1 MPAQRRTSSKRSS
14 IASKPA
20 RAAVGHAGATSLT
33 PVRRRQLARD
43 LGKVVSFVGGGQA
56 RSRQSSL
63 ATAVDF
69 PTFVAGLIDGVFQA
83 IVKASIEQMDAY
95 GDLLEGVARSVDQF
109 ARDNVSA
116 GRARDWLS
124 QTYAELSDDTGE
136 SGDTGDSGDED
147 DAASKGRRALR
158 GGKRRRLTPGEQRAL
173 VGAVTLLGI
182 DRLLLARN
190 GRRARRETR

>member
-1 MPAQRRTSSKRSS
+1 
-14 IASKPA
+14 
-20 RAAVGHAGATSLT
+20 
-33 PVRRRQLARD
+33 VRRRQLARD

-69 PTFVAGLIDGVFQA
+69 PAFVAGLIDGVFQA

-124 QTYAELSDDTGE
+124 QTYAELSDDTG
-136 SGDTGDSGDED
+136 DSGDED

>member
-1 MPAQRRTSSKRSS
+1 
-14 IASKPA
+14 
-20 RAAVGHAGATSLT
+20 
-33 PVRRRQLARD
+33 
-43 LGKVVSFVGGGQA
+43 
-56 RSRQSSL
+56 
-63 ATAVDF
+63 VDF